1 MKRMNTL
8 QHGKR
13 CSVRLRTAKALA
25 TAGIALASLNV
36 QADVTPTSHSVME
49 RYASASGQRGRV
61 TSLAW
66 QGTPSVVAAAGHV
79 DRHVETGSV
88 RGKAI
93 LPFRVA
99 GWPAPGRS
107 DPAGWIE
114 AWPDSPGCD
123 RGHGGCVVT
132 GTYRVILELDFSRS
146 RPGVPT
152 LARDL
157 GGSVELAHDK
167 PVSLQPQARLAG
179 YGGMIDLTPKSQTD
193 GLVLQGRSGWQG
205 APNLVHVQAVPE
217 AHTYALMLAGLG
229 LVGAAVM
236 RRRTYG

>member
-1 MKRMNTL
+1 MKRVNTL

-13 CSVRLRTAKALA
+13 CSVRFRTAKALA

-36 QADVTPTSHSVME
+36 QADVTPTGHSVME

-79 DRHVETGSV
+79 DRHVETGSG
-88 RGKAI
+88 RGKAV

-107 DPAGWIE
+107 DPSGWIE

-123 RGHGGCVVT
+123 RGQGGCEVT
-132 GTYRVILELDFSRS
+132 GIYRVILELDFSRS
-146 RPGVPT
+146 RPSVPT
-152 LARDL
+152 LVRDL
-157 GGSVELAHDK
+157 GGRIELSHDK
-167 PVSLQPQARLAG
+167 PISLPPQARLAG
-179 YGGMIDLTPKSQTD
+179 YGGMIDLTLKSQTD

-217 AHTYALMLAGLG
+217 AHTYAMMLAGLG

-236 RRRTYG
+236 RRRTHG

>member
-1 MKRMNTL
+1 MKRVNTL

-36 QADVTPTSHSVME
+36 QADLTPTGHSVLE

-79 DRHVETGSV
+79 DRHVETGSG
-88 RGKAI
+88 RGKTI

-114 AWPDSPGCD
+114 AWPDSLECD
-123 RGHGGCVVT
+123 RGHGGCVGT
-132 GTYRVILELDFSRS
+132 GTYRVIQELDFSRS
-146 RPGVPT
+146 RSGAFA
-152 LARDL
+152 LSRNL
-157 GGSVELAHDK
+157 GGGIELSHDK

-179 YGGMIDLTPKSQTD
+179 YGGMIDLTLKSRID
-193 GLVLQGRSGWQG
+193 GLVLQGRSGWEG

-236 RRRTYG
+236 RRRTHG

>member
-1 MKRMNTL
+1 MKRVNTL

-13 CSVRLRTAKALA
+13 CSVRFRTAKALA

-36 QADVTPTSHSVME
+36 QADVTPTGHSVME

-79 DRHVETGSV
+79 DRHVETGSG
-88 RGKAI
+88 RGKTI

-107 DPAGWIE
+107 DPSGWIE
-114 AWPDSPGCD
+114 AWPDSPECD
-123 RGHGGCVVT
+123 RGHGGCEVT
-132 GTYRVILELDFSRS
+132 GIYRVILELDFSRS

-157 GGSVELAHDK
+157 GGRIELAHDK
-167 PVSLQPQARLAG
+167 PVSLPPQARLAG

-217 AHTYALMLAGLG
+217 AHTYAMMLAGLG

-236 RRRTYG
+236 RRRTHG